1 VWKKREKDVTIQTLH
16 HSEDSSPSSLSW
28 LKASILFFAG
38 SVLLRLITFGTA
50 PLFDTTESRYANM
63 IQHFFLR
70 NDWLLPYSP
79 TFHQPFFGKPPFS
92 FWAGGLSVLSFG
104 SSEWAFRFPN
114 LIAMVLALWATYQ
127 LAKKMANPQVGILA
141 VLLLLSCGF
150 FNAIGMTVSMDMWV
164 CASVMLALLSFFHL
178 LGIQDKP
185 SPSENPK
192 ATTVTNPVFWHVLLT
207 IAIAMGVM
215 TKGLLPLVM
224 TLFPLGIW
232 AVLAQELPSLKK
244 VAWHW
249 VILGVLVICVPWFW
263 LVQSKYPDFLYY
275 FFVQEHLL
283 RYITPNYGD
292 RYGSG
297 HIRPYGTSL
306 WYFLVAL
313 LPCSVIP
320 LFWLPSFVKDALK
333 TPKETTQLS
342 VQHIAKQFQT
352 HSATTFLWACLLFP
366 SLFFSVAKSIL
377 MTYVLTGLPPAT
389 ILLARFLHRKL
400 AWIHLQTASLF
411 LAGFVTL
418 GIAVWFGAWSFDA
431 IIHQSPFGSAIFP
444 DYRSMR
450 SVVYTLKKENP
461 HLLERPVVG
470 WFHQVPFSW
479 LCYIQEDETNMARR
493 LWWKGET
500 YSPKFVS
507 TFEPY
512 EIQTIDALKSQPLP
526 FMLMSWERDEE
537 QNKFLKAHWPK
548 NLARKVLHKSKKG
561 VTLFLVT
568 SAYDTK
574 APLRR

>member
-1 VWKKREKDVTIQTLH
+1 
-16 HSEDSSPSSLSW
+16 
-28 LKASILFFAG
+28 
-38 SVLLRLITFGTA
+38 
-50 PLFDTTESRYANM
+50 
-63 IQHFFLR
+63 
-70 NDWLLPYSP
+70 
-79 TFHQPFFGKPPFS
+79 
-92 FWAGGLSVLSFG
+92 
-104 SSEWAFRFPN
+104 
-114 LIAMVLALWATYQ
+114 
-127 LAKKMANPQVGILA
+127 
-141 VLLLLSCGF
+141 
-150 FNAIGMTVSMDMWV
+150 
-164 CASVMLALLSFFHL
+164 
-178 LGIQDKP
+178 
-185 SPSENPK
+185 
-192 ATTVTNPVFWHVLLT
+192 
-207 IAIAMGVM
+207 
-215 TKGLLPLVM
+215 
-224 TLFPLGIW
+224 
-232 AVLAQELPSLKK
+232 
-244 VAWHW
+244 
-249 VILGVLVICVPWFW
+249 
-263 LVQSKYPDFLYY
+263 
-275 FFVQEHLL
+275 
-283 RYITPNYGD
+283 
-292 RYGSG
+292 
-297 HIRPYGTSL
+297 
-306 WYFLVAL
+306 
-313 LPCSVIP
+313 
-320 LFWLPSFVKDALK
+320 
-333 TPKETTQLS
+333 
-342 VQHIAKQFQT
+342 
-352 HSATTFLWACLLFP
+352 
-366 SLFFSVAKSIL
+366 
-377 MTYVLTGLPPAT
+377 LTGLPPAT